1 MNKIFISKRLNK
13 NNVNPKY
20 SKVLS
25 SGYDKIDY
33 EKGKNLKLLERLFS
47 LKLNQ
52 DYIDKSSLL
61 LYNSRKTRNYPLK
74 RMHLKKTV
82 YNYDENN
89 NLFITFP
96 KFNSVTKNIKEE
108 KFKTIENLPRP
119 KNYFITDKNNLEDE
133 NIEDLRRK
141 INIEI
146 GFNDPNY
153 KTISSKEDI
162 EDEEEINKK
171 GEKLYKL
178 LKTNYN
184 NNYNKSLPKIE
195 NRNTNREESLFIKRI
210 TDIDPILGNKIY
222 NNKFRNLTKKQRLNL
237 QYLSELDVFN
247 SINILNSK
255 KEILN
260 KSKNKDYNNNK
271 NKNNLLIK
279 DLFYYDE
286 NKWKKYFKKNNFDEN
301 KEKINEF
308 NEKNKKKL
316 LNLKN
321 TIDKL
326 ENEKLKTEIDVQ
338 ETISNIDLF
347 LQKNSSSLILN
358 NMRDKSIKSLRIKK
372 NK

>member
-1 MNKIFISKRLNK
+1 MNKIFISKRMNK
-13 NNVNPKY
+13 NNISNSKY

-33 EKGKNLKLLERLFS
+33 EKDKNLKLLENLFS

-61 LYNSRKTRNYPLK
+61 LYNSKKTKNYPLK
-74 RMHLKKTV
+74 RMNLKKTV

-96 KFNSVTKNIKEE
+96 KFNSVGKTLKEK
-108 KFKTIENLPRP
+108 KFKTIESLPKT
-119 KNYFITDKNNLEDE
+119 KNYFITDKNNLDDESE
-133 NIEDLRRK
+133 NIEDLRQK
-141 INIEI
+141 INEEI
-146 GFNDPNY
+146 GYNNPKF
-153 KTISSKEDI
+153 KTISNNEDI
-162 EDEEEINKK
+162 ENDEIIKK

-184 NNYNKSLPKIE
+184 KSLPKIE
-195 NRNTNREESLFIKRI
+195 NRNSNREESLFIKRI

-222 NNKFRNLTKKQRLNL
+222 SNKFRNLTKKQRLNL
-237 QYLSELDVFN
+237 LYLSELDVFN
-247 SINILNSK
+247 SVNIINSK
-255 KEILN
+255 KEIL
-260 KSKNKDYNNNK
+260 KKKKKMDNNNIF
-271 NKNNLLIK
+271 KNNLLIK
-279 DLFYYDE
+279 DLFYYDK
-286 NKWKKYFKKNNFDEN
+286 NKWKKLNQNKNLDEN

-316 LNLKN
+316 LHLKN
-321 TIDKL
+321 TVDKL

-338 ETISNIDLF
+338 ETISNIELF
-347 LQKNSSSLILN
+347 LQKNTSSLMLN
-358 NMRDKSIKSLRIKK
+358 NIRDKSVRSSRIKK